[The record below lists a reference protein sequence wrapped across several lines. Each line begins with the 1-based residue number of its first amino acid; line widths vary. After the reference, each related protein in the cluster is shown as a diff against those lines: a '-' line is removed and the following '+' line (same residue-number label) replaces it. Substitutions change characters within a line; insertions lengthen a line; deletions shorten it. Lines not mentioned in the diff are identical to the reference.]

1 MLEGVSSTSNL
12 VTTMTTWVSQA
23 ATLTLINPPIERRNA
38 SIQTVSKPLKSVV
51 FDFDGTIAD
60 SLNASLAI
68 GNRLAVEYGI
78 EPVTPEKLDRWQHL
92 TATEILQELNISM
105 FRLPGMLR
113 RFKTEIKS
121 EVDRLPMI
129 PGMREAILALWDKD
143 YVLGVVT
150 SNSADN
156 VRKFLSQQGIGH
168 LFSFVESCPRL
179 MGKDRILRRIAQ
191 QHRLDLAKM
200 LYVGD
205 ETRDIDA
212 AKKLKIQSVAV
223 TWGFNSLQ
231 ALQARQPD
239 YVIDRPQQ
247 LLEIAKQL

>member
-1 MLEGVSSTSNL
+1 
-12 VTTMTTWVSQA
+12 MTTWVSQA
-23 ATLTLINPPIERRNA
+23 TTLNLIDA
-38 SIQTVSKPLKSVV
+38 SIGAGVTAPRSAAVRIVSRPVKSVI

-60 SLNASLAI
+60 SLQASLVI
-68 GNRLAVEYGI
+68 GNRLALEYGM

-92 TATEILQELNISM
+92 SAKEILRELDISM
-105 FRLPGMLR
+105 FQLPGMLR
-113 RFKTEIKS
+113 RFKAEIKR

-129 PGMREAILALWDKD
+129 PGMREAILTLWDKD

-156 VRKFLSQQGIGH
+156 VRQFLAHQGIEH
-168 LFSFVESCPRL
+168 LFNFVESCPRL
-179 MGKDRILRRIAQ
+179 MGKDRILRRLVRQ
-191 QHRLDLAKM
+191 QKLDLRQM

-212 AKKLKIQSVAV
+212 AKKIQARSVAV

-231 ALQARQPD
+231 ALQSHQPD
-239 YVIDRPQQ
+239 YVIDRPHQ
-247 LLEIAKQL
+247 LVEIAKQL